1 MRIVLFILGLLLA
14 VFLVVAGLVITQDFQ
29 IYPEVTR
36 ARIARYRGLRAEAPR
51 DIERLSVLTVDKETL
66 DVWYL
71 KAKKQFPPVDMA
83 VSQRVF
89 LGHVDRSDSVEQT
102 TGARRRFRRDEL
114 PRVAIIFRGTDMPI
128 SAYLPMQRWLEEL
141 GISSYVVDYRG
152 FGESSGWP
160 SEEGFN
166 IDADAIWSEVIQRE
180 KVKPKQVVVIG
191 HAIGA
196 SVAAQIS
203 ADYQPGVLLL
213 ISAFTS
219 LEDIISIRPVIG
231 SLVSF
236 LHSRFEV
243 EDYVGRLFNTCLI
256 VDHGE
261 GDKVVAGSNAKKL
274 AKAYRGNNR
283 VYLVTAKRANHN
295 NTFAATEDKLTEAL
309 MRCYADGL

>member
-36 ARIARYRGLRAEAPR
+36 ARIARYRGIRVEAPR
-51 DIERLSVLTVDKETL
+51 DITRLSVLTVDKETL

-71 KAKKQFPPVDMA
+71 KAKKQFPPVDMPI
-83 VSQRVF
+83 SQRVF
-89 LGHVDRSDSVEQT
+89 LGRVDSDESVGPT
-102 TGARRRFRRDEL
+102 VGTRRRFRRDEL
-114 PRVAIIFRGTDMPI
+114 PRVAIIFRGTDLPI

-160 SEEGFN
+160 TEEGFN
-166 IDADAIWSEVIQRE
+166 IDADAVWSEVIQRE

-203 ADYQPGVLLL
+203 SDYQPGALLL
-213 ISAFTS
+213 VSAFTS
-219 LEDIISIRPVIG
+219 LKDIISIRPVIG
-231 SLVSF
+231 SFVSL
-236 LHSRFEV
+236 LHSTFEV

-256 VDHGE
+256 VAHGE
-261 GDKVVAGSNAKKL
+261 GDKVVLDSNARKL
-274 AKAYRGNNR
+274 AKAYRGDNK

-295 NTFAATEDKLTEAL
+295 NTFEATKGKLTEAL